1 MMDGS
6 LYLLKI
12 VSISAV
18 SSAGRGRGAVIIA
31 SISSFSCS
39 REVEPMIELVTNGR
53 SRTNP
58 RASSTG
64 VRPCFLANSIYC
76 TVASWDARNIEHKN
90 KLAVI
95 DTTWCSKQSTKCSQK
110 TDSKIVI
117 HLKYTITC
125 EKCSCSW
132 ISICV
137 CVCLIALWLL
147 VYMWKYDIVQDLFYQ
162 EHEKSQRAMFL

>member
-1 MMDGS
+1 
-6 LYLLKI
+6 
-12 VSISAV
+12 
-18 SSAGRGRGAVIIA
+18 
-31 SISSFSCS
+31 
-39 REVEPMIELVTNGR
+39 
-53 SRTNP
+53 
-58 RASSTG
+58 
-64 VRPCFLANSIYC
+64 LANSIYC

-95 DTTWCSKQSTKCSQK
+95 DTTWCSKHSTKCSQK

-137 CVCLIALWLL
+137 CVFDCPLTSS
-147 VYMWKYDIVQDLFYQ
+147 VYVEVRHCSGSFLPRARKIS
-162 EHEKSQRAMFL
+162 KSNVFVN